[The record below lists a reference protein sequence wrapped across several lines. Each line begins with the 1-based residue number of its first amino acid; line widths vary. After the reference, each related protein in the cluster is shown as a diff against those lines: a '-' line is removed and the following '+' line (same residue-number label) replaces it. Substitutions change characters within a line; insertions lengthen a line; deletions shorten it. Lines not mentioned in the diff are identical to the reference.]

1 MALSDE
7 VQVSTTVSAAQG
19 ASLKDI
25 LGDNESLAK
34 RPSLGEEAFERL
46 RELILLERLPPGMA
60 LKERDLSEILGIS
73 RTPVREAIR
82 QLEIDGLVSYS
93 ETRRPYVADP
103 PLSQLSDW
111 LDVQGALEGLAGE
124 LACQRATDEE
134 LSAIADLQDQMVDL
148 AESEDRYR
156 LFGIDMQFHSEIVAA
171 AHNPALA
178 ETHRTFNARL
188 WRARFVSAKQLAN
201 RTTQTRKHQ
210 DIVEALVARNG
221 TAASRALRQHLA
233 NAIKNIER
241 AYAIR
246 EHER

>member
-1 MALSDE
+1 MA
-7 VQVSTTVSAAQG
+7 SAAQG

-34 RPSLGEEAFERL
+34 RPSLGEEAVERL
-46 RELILLERLPPGMA
+46 RELILLEKLPPGLA
-60 LKERDLSEILGIS
+60 LNERDISEKLGIS

-111 LDVQGALEGLAGE
+111 LNVQGALEGLAGE
-124 LACQRATDEE
+124 LACQKATDEE
-134 LSAIADLQDQMVDL
+134 LKKIAELQDHMVEL

-156 LFGIDMQFHSEIVAA
+156 LFGIDMQFHSAIVAA
-171 AHNPALA
+171 ADNPALA

-188 WRARFVSAKQLAN
+188 WRARFVSAKQMAN
-201 RTTQTRKHQ
+201 QASQIRKHQ
-210 DIVEALVARNG
+210 DIVEALLARDG
-221 TAASRALRQHLA
+221 MAASKALRHHLA
-233 NAIKNIER
+233 NAIKNIEN
-241 AYAIR
+241 AYA
-246 EHER
+246 ERSQHQ

>member
-1 MALSDE
+1 MSNDG
-7 VQVSTTVSAAQG
+7 QDPTMVSAGQR

-25 LGDNESLAK
+25 LGEYESIVK
-34 RPSLGEEAFERL
+34 RPSLGEEAVEKL
-46 RELILLERLPPGMA
+46 RELILLETLPPGLA
-60 LKERDLSEILGIS
+60 LNERDLSETLGIS

-124 LACQRATDEE
+124 LACQKATDQE
-134 LSAIADLQDQMVDL
+134 LKEIYDLQDQMVVL

-156 LFGIDMQFHSEIVAA
+156 LFGIDMQFHIAIVAA

-178 ETHRTFNARL
+178 ETHKTFNARL
-188 WRARFVSAKQLAN
+188 WRARFVSAKQMSNQA
-201 RTTQTRKHQ
+201 TQIRKHR
-210 DIVEALVARNG
+210 DIVEALLARDAM
-221 TAASRALRQHLA
+221 AASNALRQHLA
-233 NAIKNIER
+233 NAIKNIKN
-241 AYAIR
+241 AYAAR
-246 EHER
+246 EKRQ